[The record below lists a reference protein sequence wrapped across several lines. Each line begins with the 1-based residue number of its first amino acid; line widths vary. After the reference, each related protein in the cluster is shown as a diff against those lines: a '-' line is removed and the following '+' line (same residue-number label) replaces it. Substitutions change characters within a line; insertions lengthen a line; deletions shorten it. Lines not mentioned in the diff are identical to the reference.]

1 MADNDAQ
8 DGVPD
13 MSMRIIKAL
22 AKLRKTQLRVDAH
35 KVKTATEHKDKKNQY
50 LSAKQLS
57 VSVPKPDSGELVDNA
72 ERAFVHV
79 EKRNKAVQSSA
90 NADTKDIRART
101 EQLAY
106 RLIDG
111 DLDHPELEKWLEPY
125 IQRVQADFAHR
136 YAHSNDANA
145 KTQLE
150 RARYRERDTFTAGS
164 EQFSLNGAR
173 VYTSLPWC
181 PVIVLA
187 NDGEKWVEIRCP
199 VCKANATP
207 DSGTYMSGLGAMQA
221 HLVASHGCKP
231 MSNSQVLCL
240 CKTRDIPFHN
250 IREICREQRMDES
263 YVAKVTAKADAAGVM
278 GQLDLKSL
286 SKQWFRVGWFWSQ
299 HPDNV
304 IATVPCVVRHP
315 VGRWFVL
322 ECPLCHGNSSLNG
335 KCGYLSGPRAFYDHL
350 CQGHGDKIGDVRLAA
365 IIERCQV
372 RELTDEEV
380 YHLKSS
386 SRKAIIIKSVQV
398 RSLIAKRPSTF
409 DTPTQQSTPASDKD
423 KIAGIFGGG
432 AKRKASIEGTRT
444 RHGDA
449 VSSVARPGSEAFTKP
464 TAAAQYHAVPQGRS
478 THSTKGFKPST
489 TSVAS
494 SLGRDIG
501 HPRIA
506 ESDSRAGH
514 DDEST
519 ARSAKKRR
527 VDTVGMG
534 DMDHA
539 VEDSEDFGGAKSVRR
554 GSLTDEPAIGPA
566 TDRKD
571 GTFHNAQVISDGEES
586 EHLSDAESA
595 HSADHVDHAA
605 VEESQEQ
612 HPVDDTTIFVGENEV
627 VTGENEAG
635 GVALSKQETQA
646 VPAHRPAPNFDDYWS
661 DYSD

>member
-1 MADNDAQ
+1 MADNNAQ
-8 DGVPD
+8 EEAPD

-50 LSAKQLS
+50 VSAKQLS
-57 VSVPKPDSGELVDNA
+57 VSVPKADSGELVDIA

-111 DLDHPELEKWLEPY
+111 DLHHPELEKWLEPY
-125 IQRVQADFAHR
+125 NTRTVLTQAPKLSLTEHAIVNETPLLP
-136 YAHSNDANA
+136 S
-145 KTQLE
+145 
-150 RARYRERDTFTAGS
+150 S

-207 DSGTYMSGLGAMQA
+207 DSGDYMAGLGAMQA

-240 CKTRDIPFHN
+240 CKIRDIPFHD
-250 IREICREQRMDES
+250 IRQICRDESMDES
-263 YVAKVTAKADAAGVM
+263 YVAKITAKADVVGVT
-278 GQLDLKSL
+278 GQLDLKDL

-398 RSLIAKRPSTF
+398 RSLISKRPSTSEAPMQ
-409 DTPTQQSTPASDKD
+409 PTAPASDKD

-432 AKRKASIEGTRT
+432 AKRKASMEDTRAQ
-444 RHGDA
+444 HGETA
-449 VSSVARPGSEAFTKP
+449 LSAARPGSKVFAKP
-464 TAAAQYHAVPQGRS
+464 TAAAQHHAVPQGRS
-478 THSTKGFKPST
+478 THSKAFKPSS
-489 TSVAS
+489 TSVAAS
-494 SLGRDIG
+494 SSRDAG
-501 HPRIA
+501 HPRSA
-506 ESDSRAGH
+506 GSDLRAGH

-519 ARSAKKRR
+519 VRSAKKRK
-527 VDTVGMG
+527 VDAVELG
-534 DMDHA
+534 DMVH
-539 VEDSEDFGGAKSVRR
+539 EDEESEHLGGAESVRR
-554 GSLTDEPAIGPA
+554 GSLTHEPAMIA
-566 TDRKD
+566 TTARKD
-571 GTFHNAQVISDGEES
+571 GTVHNAQVISDGEES
-586 EHLSDAESA
+586 EHLSDAEPA
-595 HSADHVDHAA
+595 HSAGHVGHAA
-605 VEESQEQ
+605 VEKSPEQ
-612 HPVDDTTIFVGENEV
+612 QPVDDTTVFVGENEV
-627 VTGENEAG
+627 VTGEDESG
-635 GVALSKQETQA
+635 GVVLSKQETLA
-646 VPAHRPAPNFDDYWS
+646 VPALRSAPNFDDYWS